1 MGDYNK
7 DSEKD
12 KDKSID
18 CLLQELRERC
28 GCSEEDLLDEFEA
41 ASNLDI
47 PLPIPEAKS
56 DEFDTIWSRIEQ
68 ERAESA
74 DTTELAE
81 SPEADNDK
89 IVRVRFRWKRLAA
102 IGLIACL
109 IAASGSVVA
118 MGRKSYFYRE
128 RKDELFGDSVILNN
142 DMNKVAVN
150 GEEEAY
156 ALVEKNLNIKPIKLG
171 YMPEN
176 MEFTDVQVGEGAVY
190 IKFSYQNAMLYLMQT
205 KSDRE
210 ASYNNKSDLKL
221 EEEESVYNKWLRE
234 DLKIRED
241 IHKDGQTTYETS
253 LITGGAC
260 YRLIGTLDK
269 ELFQKIIEELS
280 F

>member
-7 DSEKD
+7 DSEQD

-18 CLLQELRERC
+18 FLLREMC
-28 GCSEEDLLDEFEA
+28 DCSREDLLDEFEA
-41 ASNLDI
+41 ASNTDI
-47 PLPIPEAKS
+47 PLPIPEPAA
-56 DEFDTIWSRIEQ
+56 DEFEKIWSRIQE

-81 SPEADNDK
+81 SEEPEEDK
-89 IVRVRFRWKRLAA
+89 VVRVRFGWKRLAA

-109 IAASGSVVA
+109 IAGSGSIVS
-118 MGRKSYFYRE
+118 MGRKSYFFRE

-156 ALVEKNLNIKPIKLG
+156 ALIEAELEIKPLKLG

-176 MEFTDVQVGEGAVY
+176 MKFVGLETSEGSVY
-190 IKFSYQNAMLYLMQT
+190 IEFLLDDKKIYFIQSKYDT
-205 KSDRE
+205 E
-210 ASYNNKSDLKL
+210 VSYNYKSDLKT
-221 EEEESVYNKWLRE
+221 EKEMHVYNKWLRE
-234 DLKIRED
+234 ELTIKEELLLN
-241 IHKDGQTTYETS
+241 GNVTFETS
-253 LITGGAC
+253 IIVDGSY
-260 YRLIGTLDK
+260 YRLIGM
-269 ELFQKIIEELS
+269 IEEETFEKIVKDLI